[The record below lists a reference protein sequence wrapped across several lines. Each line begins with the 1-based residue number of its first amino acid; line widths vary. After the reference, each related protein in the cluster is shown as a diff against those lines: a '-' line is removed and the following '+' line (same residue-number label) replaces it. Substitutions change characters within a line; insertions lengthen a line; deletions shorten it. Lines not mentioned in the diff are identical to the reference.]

1 MDLQSEM
8 PLAKLWNLASLYGNV
23 CGSIMATE
31 VQETHAVDNQFI
43 LHNIQFLLVFCTKI
57 QKISKFKETATTD
70 EMPCDEM
77 PCELSMFNHF
87 IPTDQYRYLCKQ
99 CRPM

>member
-1 MDLQSEM
+1 MDLQSDM
-8 PLAKLWNLASLYGNV
+8 LLAKLWNLASLYGNV

-31 VQETHAVDNQFI
+31 VQKTHAVDNQFI
-43 LHNIQFLLVFCTKI
+43 LHNIQFLLVICTKI

-70 EMPCDEM
+70 DM

-99 CRPM
+99 CRSM